1 MGKPGESHVSSP
13 LTESIGQ
20 AEPTGRTETSK
31 YPEEKKSYEIPR
43 VAASETGGA
52 QTRRMPGVVGPRWG
66 IVPPDRVQIAEARWN
81 APSERV
87 RIP

>member
-20 AEPTGRTETSK
+20 VEPTGRTETSK
-31 YPEEKKSYEIPR
+31 YPEEKKSYEIPS
-43 VAASETGGA
+43 VAASERGGA
-52 QTRRMPGVVGPRWG
+52 QTRHLPGVVGPRWG
-66 IVPPDRVQIAEARWN
+66 LSRRIAVQVAEARWN
-81 APSERV
+81 APSQRV